1 MIDFP
6 EAPEPLPWLTT
17 AQMIE
22 VDRAMI
28 EDHRIDLVQMME
40 NAGRNLAH
48 LARHRFLAGD
58 SRGRRIVVLAGTGGN
73 GGGALVSARR
83 LSNWG
88 ARIQV
93 FATHGRDR
101 LAPVPRHQMEILERM
116 RVPVH
121 RASEVEGTSEPDLVI
136 DGLVGYSLRGAPR
149 GAAAQLIEWANAQ
162 TAPVLS
168 LDEIFRIIATI
179 VNLKHR
185 MMIMTTYSAGL
196 RISELTHLRCHDID
210 SQEMRI
216 LIRSGKGEK
225 SRYVMLSE
233 RLLVDLREYWL
244 AYRPG
249 VWLFPGQDRSQP
261 IGPKTI
267 QRVFKRARDAAGI
280 DKPATPHSLRHSFAV
295 HLLEAGVNLKY
306 IQELLGHSSIQSTLI
321 YLKLAPEGA
330 KVVPSPLDQLPPLPP
345 TRQH

>member
-1 MIDFP
+1 MGRGGHAEFVGIGLFKVGD
-6 EAPEPLPWLTT
+6 ASAYLGGHQTPLTQVIHQPWELD
-17 AQMIE
+17 QF
-22 VDRAMI
+22 RC
-28 EDHRIDLVQMME
+28 HK
-40 NAGRNLAH
+40 
-48 LARHRFLAGD
+48 
-58 SRGRRIVVLAGTGGN
+58 RRRKL
-73 GGGALVSARR
+73 
-83 LSNWG
+83 
-88 ARIQV
+88 
-93 FATHGRDR
+93 
-101 LAPVPRHQMEILERM
+101 PVI
-116 RVPVH
+116 
-121 RASEVEGTSEPDLVI
+121 
-136 DGLVGYSLRGAPR
+136 
-149 GAAAQLIEWANAQ
+149 
-162 TAPVLS
+162 LS

-225 SRYVMLSE
+225 GRYVMLSP
-233 RLLVDLREYWL
+233 RLVVDLREYWL

-321 YLKLAPEGA
+321 YLKLAPDCA
-330 KVVPSPLDQLPPLPP
+330 KAVRSPLDELPPLPP
-345 TRQH
+345 TRQR

>member
-93 FATHGRDR
+93 FATHGGDG

-121 RASEVEGTSEPDLVI
+121 PASEVEGTSEPDLVI

-168 LDEIFRIIATI
+168 LDVPSGADLTACTLRQPAIQATAT
-179 VNLKHR
+179 LTLALPKE
-185 MMIMTTYSAGL
+185 GL
-196 RISELTHLRCHDID
+196 RT
-210 SQEMRI
+210 
-216 LIRSGKGEK
+216 
-225 SRYVMLSE
+225 
-233 RLLVDLREYWL
+233 
-244 AYRPG
+244 
-249 VWLFPGQDRSQP
+249 
-261 IGPKTI
+261 
-267 QRVFKRARDAAGI
+267 AGI
-280 DKPATPHSLRHSFAV
+280 S
-295 HLLEAGVNLKY
+295 
-306 IQELLGHSSIQSTLI
+306 GHVGECISPTSVCRRSSTV
-321 YLKLAPEGA
+321 GR
-330 KVVPSPLDQLPPLPP
+330 D
-345 TRQH
+345 